1 MRISLIKVMK
11 MEEVKNGEILLLYEA
26 KNCNPNGDP
35 DHDNRPRIDQATGIN
50 YVTDVRLKRFIRDY
64 ISNQYGEDYVFVNLH
79 EGRHVTS
86 DDRAKCFGIKTAED
100 AANKFF
106 DVRLFGVLIPERSET
121 TKESSEKGGEKKGQE
136 KKVKSVGSIALTGPV
151 QFAWG
156 YSLHPVEIIDFP
168 RITSIFQ
175 GRAASET
182 VAEAG
187 TMGLDWRVYYSL
199 IAFYGVISGKR
210 AKVAH
215 LENRDLMAFDNLL
228 IQALALEPTTR
239 SKIPEKLLLYL
250 RIEYSQEGFLIGDLR
265 DFINVTSKQQIRKF
279 TDLEIDFSPLLRVLT
294 ENKDKIKAIYLYQ
307 ARFNKLEQELQKHF
321 PEKLKR
327 LPHPLSQEELK
338 QIVLRK

>member
-1 MRISLIKVMK
+1 

-86 DDRAKCFGIKTAED
+86 DDRAKHFGIKTAED

-106 DVRLFGVLIPERSET
+106 DVRLFGVLIPER
-121 TKESSEKGGEKKGQE
+121 GEK
-136 KKVKSVGSIALTGPV
+136 KSVGSIALTGPV

-156 YSLHPVEIIDFP
+156 YSLHPVEIIGFP

-307 ARFNKLEQELQKHF
+307 ARFNKLEQELQKRF

-338 QIVLRK
+338 QIVIRK